1 MNRIKLFLQYR
12 KMLRTVR
19 TSPMYDG
26 RGQGT
31 DVYVCFDCGGKFYTE
46 HKDKGCTP
54 FIIHCRFCKEGTMMH
69 EHTVDH
75 APVGA
80 VTHYWVRPTFKQFPI
95 KCEPSKEDCEK
106 YPLKNNCNKKKD

>member
-1 MNRIKLFLQYR
+1 MNRIKLFFQYR

-19 TSPMYDG
+19 TSPTYDG

-31 DVYVCFDCGGKFYTE
+31 DVYVCSDCGGKFYTE
-46 HKDKGCTP
+46 YKDKGVTP
-54 FIIHCRFCKEGTMMH
+54 FIIRCRFCKEGTMMH

-80 VTHYWVRPTFKQFPI
+80 VTHYWVRPSSKQLRNLNPAARQHVL
-95 KCEPSKEDCEK
+95 DGGLM
-106 YPLKNNCNKKKD
+106 LKDEL